1 MTYFLKKIYDLFLLL
16 LISYFISEPFF
27 RNRFKILSYFS
38 VVLFTRSL
46 LNINQKETI
55 ENNCSDNYKDI
66 KLISSVWT
74 RFLLII
80 NICKTIRKNNN
91 EM

>member
-27 RNRFKILSYFS
+27 ETDLRYFHIFLI

-55 ENNCSDNYKDI
+55 ENNCNDNYKDI
-66 KLISSVWT
+66 KLISSV
-74 RFLLII
+74 
-80 NICKTIRKNNN
+80 
-91 EM
+91 